1 MPGSLV
7 HVGATI
13 LCPHAGQVSVV
24 TTNTRVFIS
33 GQPVVTLADIYPI
46 AGCNSATAACVIAIW
61 IVPAT
66 RVFVNGQPVIL
77 KNSVGVCQS
86 VTQSPQGPPNVIAT
100 QPRVDGV

>member
-1 MPGSLV
+1 MRVMPGSLV

-24 TTNTRVFIS
+24 TTNTRVLTG
-33 GQPVVTLADIYPI
+33 GQPAATLADLYPI
-46 AGCNSATAACVIAIW
+46 AGCSSGCAIAIW

-86 VTQSPQGPPNVIAT
+86 ATQSPQGPPNVVAT
-100 QPRVDGV
+100 QSRVSGV

>member
-7 HVGATI
+7 HVGSTI

-24 TTNTRVFIS
+24 TTNTRVFVS
-33 GQPVVTLADIYPI
+33 GQPVATLADIYPI
-46 AGCNSATAACVIAIW
+46 AGCNSAVCVIAIW

-86 VTQSPQGPPNVIAT
+86 AIQSPQGPPNVIVT
-100 QPRVDGV
+100 QSRVDGV